1 MKTFFAL
8 GFAAA
13 VAAATLLFGFNQA
26 DPTVP
31 RWAAI
36 HAIAICGLLWVACQP
51 RVEIPKAAF
60 LGLALLAWAGLSLL
74 WSSDQ
79 KGGLV
84 ELANGIALFGVFL
97 LTGLIRRSCKARAA
111 GRCVTHGTILPNA

>member
-1 MKTFFAL
+1 MKTILAL

-13 VAAATLLFGFNQA
+13 IAAATLLFGFNQA

-51 RVEIPKAAF
+51 RIEIPKVAF
-60 LGLALLAWAGLSLL
+60 LALALLAWAGVSLL
-74 WSSDQ
+74 WSADQ

-84 ELANGIALFGVFL
+84 ELANGITLFGVFL
-97 LTGLIRRSCKARAA
+97 TTALLVRRHA
-111 GRCVTHGTILPNA
+111 